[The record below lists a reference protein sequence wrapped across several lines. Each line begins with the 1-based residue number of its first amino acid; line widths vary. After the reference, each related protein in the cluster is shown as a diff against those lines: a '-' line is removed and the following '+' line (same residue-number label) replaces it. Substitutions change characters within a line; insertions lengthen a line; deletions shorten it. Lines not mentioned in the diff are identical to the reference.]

1 MSSVDKIIPASA
13 IALVKILNLTLQD
26 QAVHPNYQL
35 GP

>member
-1 MSSVDKIIPASA
+1 MFSVDKIIPAS